1 MLFDPQEGLCLF
13 EVVIGFRMGRE
24 KEYSPPFLVQADD
37 AEEAE
42 EKVLEFLDDADL
54 DRTFWIEE
62 MSDPFDIEEYAQ
74 SADDNDIKTY
84 PLLLELSEEELK
96 DLLNY

>member
-1 MLFDPQEGLCLF
+1 MVLDPQEGLYLF
-13 EVVIGFRMGRE
+13 EVVIGFKIDRE

-54 DRTFWIEE
+54 DQTFWIEE
-62 MSDPFDIEEYAQ
+62 LSDPFDIEEYIRH
-74 SADDNDIKTY
+74 ADDNDIKTY
-84 PLLLELSEEELK
+84 PLLLELTEEELK
-96 DLLNY
+96 DLLNC